1 MEIVFK
7 TGENSDID
15 TLIRL
20 MQEQQRHVDEA
31 GSRAALAELLS
42 HDSLGKVWLIQA
54 DTQPIGY
61 LVLTYSY
68 SLEFHGRDALIDQL
82 YLREGYQQLELE
94 TQAIKFAQEASRT
107 LGVNAL
113 HIMMGRKNSQTQAL
127 YRAVGFEDDDS
138 YLMTK
143 RIVN

>member
-1 MEIVFK
+1 
-7 TGENSDID
+7 
-15 TLIRL
+15 
-20 MQEQQRHVDEA
+20 MQEQRRHIDEA
-31 GSRAALAELLS
+31 RSQAALAELLS

-54 DTQPIGY
+54 DTRPIGY

-82 YLREGYQQLELE
+82 YLREGYQQFEI
-94 TQAIKFAQEASRT
+94 QAIKFVQAASRA

-113 HIMMGRKNSQTQAL
+113 HIMMERKNSQAQAL

-143 RIVN
+143 RIET

>member
-1 MEIVFK
+1 MEIVFR
-7 TGENSDID
+7 GVEYSDID

-20 MQEQQRHVDEA
+20 MQEQQSLADEA
-31 GSRAALAELLS
+31 EGRAALAELLRN
-42 HDSLGKVWLIQA
+42 DSLGKAWLIQA
-54 DTQPIGY
+54 DSQPIGY

-82 YLREGYQQLELE
+82 YLGEGYQQPELE
-94 TQAIKFAQEASRT
+94 TQAIKFAQERSRA

-113 HIMMGRKNSQTQAL
+113 HIKMGRKNIQTQAL

-143 RIVN
+143 RITA